1 MKFFTIHYEC
11 NDTTRYYVRNYSGR
25 IIEMEYSAW
34 LTYQDTL
41 ENASIYYEVIAA

>member
-34 LTYQDTL
+34 LDYQTVL
-41 ENASIYYEVIAA
+41 ENAGIYCETAA